1 MLDDI
6 REWISDNLRYIL
18 LGAAGIIII
27 LMIILVVRLVTR
39 PSGEPS
45 QTEPNPPATATV
57 QDEGSGTV
65 ENSGEAVAEAGTE
78 ETFITEKADPQVS
91 SLVKDDTEILT
102 LMREYYTA
110 RSGKDLTALSQI
122 VTPWDSNTQNDVLQS
137 DLIESY
143 NEITTY
149 SEEGTKAGDYVVF
162 TCFKAKIPDYE
173 TLVPSLRM
181 QYLVTEEDELKVLA
195 NYEQDAAI
203 SEFVTNVA
211 KAADVQQL
219 LAQVNAE
226 YEAALNSDAQLKA
239 YLTDLTSDASEGEE
253 EQEGVSGTGEKRTA
267 LYGLNIRQETSTESA
282 VLGTVAANDEVE
294 VLQDVEDGWT
304 KISYD
309 PGTGEIIGYV
319 RTEYLG

>member
-1 MLDDI
+1 MLDDV

-45 QTEPNPPATATV
+45 QTEPNPPAAATV

-149 SEEGTKAGDYVVF
+149 SEAGTKAGDYVVF

-195 NYEQDAAI
+195 NYEQDAAV

>member
-1 MLDDI
+1 MLDDV

-122 VTPWDSNTQNDVLQS
+122 VTPWDINTQNDVLQS

-149 SEEGTKAGDYVVF
+149 SEAGTKAGDYVVF

-195 NYEQDAAI
+195 NYEQDAAV

>member
-1 MLDDI
+1 MHV
-6 REWISDNLRYIL
+6 R
-18 LGAAGIIII
+18 
-27 LMIILVVRLVTR
+27 RLVTR

-195 NYEQDAAI
+195 NYEQDAAV

>member
-45 QTEPNPPATATV
+45 QTEPNPPAAATV

-226 YEAALNSDAQLKA
+226 
-239 YLTDLTSDASEGEE
+239 
-253 EQEGVSGTGEKRTA
+253 
-267 LYGLNIRQETSTESA
+267 
-282 VLGTVAANDEVE
+282 
-294 VLQDVEDGWT
+294 
-304 KISYD
+304 
-309 PGTGEIIGYV
+309 
-319 RTEYLG
+319 

>member
-6 REWISDNLRYIL
+6 REWISDNLRYLL

-39 PSGEPS
+39 PSGETS
-45 QTEPNPPATATV
+45 QTEPNPPAATTV

-253 EQEGVSGTGEKRTA
+253 EQEEVSGTGEKRTA

-309 PGTGEIIGYV
+309 PGTGEIVGYV

>member
-149 SEEGTKAGDYVVF
+149 SEAGTKAGDYVVF

-195 NYEQDAAI
+195 NYEQDAAV

-253 EQEGVSGTGEKRTA
+253 EQEEVSGTGEKRTA

>member
-39 PSGEPS
+39 PSGETS
-45 QTEPNPPATATV
+45 QTEPNPPAAATV

-149 SEEGTKAGDYVVF
+149 SEAGTKAGDYVVF

-253 EQEGVSGTGEKRTA
+253 EQEEVSGTGEKRTA